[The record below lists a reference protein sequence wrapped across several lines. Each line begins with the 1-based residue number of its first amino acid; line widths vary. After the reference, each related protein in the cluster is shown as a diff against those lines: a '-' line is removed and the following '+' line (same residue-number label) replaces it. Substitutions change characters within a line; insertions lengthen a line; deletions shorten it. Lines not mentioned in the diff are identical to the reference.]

1 MTSLPKPS
9 DEQRAIIRS
18 LSSGNVV
25 VNAVA
30 GSGKTTAS
38 LHVAVAFPSKN
49 ILLLTYNRKLKEETR
64 SKIADMHIKNLEAHS
79 FHAFCVRYFDRTCFT
94 DEPIRKLLKA
104 KTNPLQEFNYDLILI
119 DESQDLTPLLFQLVI
134 YIYFHNKSSEPA
146 KLMILGDRKQSIYQ
160 FNNADERFISM
171 APELFQVNEYPW
183 EALPLSRSFR
193 ITSEMAKFINKGCA
207 QSKIISSE
215 KRTLNKPRYLIFNTF
230 GRKFNKAY
238 DEVRMYLCKGYSYSD
253 IFILAPST
261 RSIKSPVRLLANKL
275 SYAGIPIFVPNSDE
289 EQIDESVVGGKV
301 IFSSFHQAKGL
312 ERKVVIIF
320 GFDENYFKYYNRDAN
335 QHVLPNEIYVAITRA
350 SEHLTMI
357 HHNKNDFLPFIDQ
370 NSLCTTCELSGKVSV
385 QNVKVQE
392 PNKCGVVDLL
402 RHQLDETLNE
412 CYGQLT
418 IKNIRKKSTLIPI
431 VSKTEQ
437 KFGYENVSDITGI
450 AIPTYLEYQLKG
462 SMSVYSYIKA
472 DQKYI
477 EKTLEID
484 INPFKNK
491 DGIETRSE
499 TKTNPDTPDVS
510 WFQDAQSDSS
520 DDGDEFVETKVNFSD
535 IKISKITNN
544 ELLFL
549 ANIWKAHTSGFNVS
563 FNQIQNY
570 QWLSQEHLDN
580 CMKRMNRL
588 NISSTAIFEQRLS
601 QHNSEELQNKKLSG
615 FIDCVETKDNT
626 TKIYEF
632 KCVRKLKKEHYLQLV
647 IYMYLY
653 EKKCKQDS
661 SIIPQDQIR
670 KYYLFNIL
678 TNEMNR
684 VQCTTEKL
692 TAIVALLIDKKY
704 NKTLKLSNQAFLTKV
719 TKLRKRFIK

>member
-1 MTSLPKPS
+1 MMSLPKPS
-9 DEQRAIIRS
+9 DEQKNIIS
-18 LSSGNVV
+18 GLKSGNVV

-38 LHVAVAFPSKN
+38 LQVSLAFPSKN

-64 SKIADMHIKNLEAHS
+64 AKIADMHIKNLEAHS
-79 FHAFCVRYFDRTCFT
+79 FHAFCVRYFDRKCFT
-94 DEPIRKLLKA
+94 DEPIRDLLKR
-104 KTNPLQEFNYDLILI
+104 KQQPLQDFSYDMILI

-134 YIYFHNKSSEPA
+134 YIYFHNQSKTPA

-171 APELFQVNEYPW
+171 ATELFQVNEYLW
-183 EALPLSRSFR
+183 ESLPLSQSFR
-193 ITSEMAKFINKGCA
+193 ITSEMASFINKSCA
-207 QSKIISSE
+207 QSKIIAS
-215 KRTLNKPRYLIFNTF
+215 KKQTFNTPRYLIYNTF
-230 GRKFNKAY
+230 GRKFNRAY
-238 DEVRMYLCKGYSYSD
+238 DEVQMYLRNGYSYSD

-320 GFDENYFKYYNRDAN
+320 GFDENYFKFYNRDAN
-335 QHVLPNEIYVAITRA
+335 QHVMPNEIYVAITRA

-370 NSLCTTCELSGKVSV
+370 RSLYATCEVSGKVSATI
-385 QNVKVQE
+385 KKATE
-392 PNKCGVVDLL
+392 PNNVGVTDLL
-402 RHQLDETLNE
+402 RHQLDETINE
-412 CYGQLT
+412 CYVHLT
-418 IKNIRKKSTLIPI
+418 IKNIRKKSTVIPI
-431 VSKTEQ
+431 ASKTAQ

-450 AIPTYLEYQLKG
+450 AIPTYLEYKLKK

-472 DQKYI
+472 EKKSI
-477 EKTLEID
+477 EKKLEIN
-484 INPFKNK
+484 INPFDL
-491 DGIETRSE
+491 DGTITRAVVKSDSDA
-499 TKTNPDTPDVS
+499 PDIS
-510 WFQDAQSDSS
+510 WFPDSQDSS
-520 DDGDEFVETKVNFSD
+520 DNEDAEEITETKVNFDD
-535 IKISKITNN
+535 IKISKITNS

-549 ANIWKAHTSGFNVS
+549 ANIWKAHTSGFNVG

-570 QWLSQEHLDN
+570 QWLSQEHLDK
-580 CMKRMNRL
+580 CMKRMDRL
-588 NISSTAIFEQRLS
+588 GITNQDVFEQRLEC
-601 QHNSEELQNKKLSG
+601 HNTEELQNKKLSG
-615 FIDCVETKDNT
+615 FIDCVAIDKKI

-632 KCVRKLKKEHYLQLV
+632 KCVRRLKKEHYLQLA

-653 EKKCKQDS
+653 EKKCEQS
-661 SIIPQDQIR
+661 GVLIPDQIR

-684 VQCTTEKL
+684 VTCTIENM

-704 NKTLKLSNQAFLTKV
+704 NKTAKLSDMSFLAKSIR
-719 TKLRKRFIK
+719 LRDQIIK